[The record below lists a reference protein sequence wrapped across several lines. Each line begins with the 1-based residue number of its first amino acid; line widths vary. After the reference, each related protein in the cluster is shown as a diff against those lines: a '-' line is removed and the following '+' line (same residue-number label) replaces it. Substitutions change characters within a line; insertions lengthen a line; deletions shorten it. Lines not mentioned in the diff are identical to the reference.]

1 MNQRHLARRRGWRR
15 RTKVSLL
22 IILIV
27 ASVLIY
33 WEQTAV
39 LYLLSTLF
47 ICTLLLLV
55 AFADLESRENELSK
69 SIESG
74 SQSASPGVLTSD
86 GQLREQLHPAPEQVS
101 EIGTRARSSFPV
113 SSQTPRGTDS
123 WQR

>member
-1 MNQRHLARRRGWRR
+1 MTQRQVSRRRGWRR

-22 IILIV
+22 IILVV
-27 ASVLIY
+27 ASGLIY
-33 WEQTAV
+33 WEQTL

-55 AFADLESRENELSK
+55 AFADLESKENELSK

-74 SQSASPGVLTSD
+74 AQSASPGILTSD
-86 GQLREQLHPAPEQVS
+86 GQLFEQLHPAPEQVS
-101 EIGTRARSSFPV
+101 EIETRTRSSFPV
-113 SSQTPRGTDS
+113 SSETPRGTDS